1 VSVVCSTLSCVISAR
16 GLARTFRKREQEVHA
31 VVGVDLD
38 VAAGEIVGFLG
49 PNAPAGRR
57 RCACSPR

>member
-1 VSVVCSTLSCVISAR
+1 VISAR